1 MELLKRHIQ
10 NCLLHHN
17 QKRDFLINNGTN
29 GSKFNVN
36 TYHIVK
42 IFKSLSVAHNIFFAI
57 RFQNLSCFSQLVFF
71 GLCLKELSGDN
82 EFIVEKR

>member
-29 GSKFNVN
+29 GSKFYVN

-42 IFKSLSVAHNIFFAI
+42 IFKSLSEAHHFFLQKLPFSKSGLLFTTGVFWVMFKRAI
-57 RFQNLSCFSQLVFF
+57 R
-71 GLCLKELSGDN
+71 
-82 EFIVEKR
+82 R